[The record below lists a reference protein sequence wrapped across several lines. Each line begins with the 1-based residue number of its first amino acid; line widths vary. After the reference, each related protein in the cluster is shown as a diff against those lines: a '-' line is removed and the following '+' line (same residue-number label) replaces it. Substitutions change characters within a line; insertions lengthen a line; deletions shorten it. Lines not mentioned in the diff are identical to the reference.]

1 MMGPSV
7 LHDCRELLNKQQC
20 RPARAERRPAR
31 AERAAGA
38 ERRTGHTLP
47 TQSAERRTGP
57 NAERGEGRTPF
68 LFWGESY

>member
-20 RPARAERRPAR
+20 RPARAER
-31 AERAAGA
+31 AAGA

-47 TQSAERRTGP
+47 TQNAERRTGP